1 MRPPVSASLRLG
13 LFALLALGSLG
24 LKAAVGPP
32 RDSLVGRDPRRFDL
46 TILEILR
53 SQDFSTKIRTFAY
66 RSDLIL
72 AERGDCRLAVRD
84 AKWGNAV
91 TSIFAQDVQAIGPVR
106 YLYRGNEYST
116 PPGLAVRLGRLQY
129 ETAARLGISSPMPL
143 LVAFAASPACGDS
156 RFRLANLR
164 VAA

>member
-1 MRPPVSASLRLG
+1 MRPPVSASFRIG

-32 RDSLVGRDPRRFDL
+32 RDSLAGRDPTKFDL
-46 TILEILR
+46 TATEILR
-53 SQDFSTKIRTFAY
+53 SQGFSTTVRAY
-66 RSDLIL
+66 AHRSDLVL
-72 AERGDCRLAVRD
+72 GERGACRLAVRD
-84 AKWGNAV
+84 AKWGSAV
-91 TSIFAQDVQAIGPVR
+91 TSIFAQDVEAIGPVR

-129 ETAARLGISSPMPL
+129 ETAARLGISSPLPL

-156 RFRLANLR
+156 RFGLGDVRIG
-164 VAA
+164 